1 MQPLCWDGILYRIS
15 NNFRTTSA
23 EMREK
28 ERLAMGDPE
37 ETYASIRRAAEVHR
51 QVRAY
56 ARRTIKPGMRMLEI
70 ADLVEDGTRALVE
83 ENGLDSGI
91 GFPTGLSL
99 NNCAAHYTPNAGDN
113 IVLQH
118 GDVLKVDFGVHVKGR
133 IVDSAFTMTFEP
145 TYDKLLEAVKEATN
159 TGIREAGIDARLG
172 DIGAAIQE
180 TMESYEVE
188 VNGKTLPGKSIVL
201 RRRRPS
207 PPSIQQLPDL
217 LAWDAPLYRCIH
229 PFSLL
234 FASSSGPF
242 WSLQLICSNRV
253 SLGFAFPTRFF
264 TDTLFFSQSSP
275 LRTSAATPSS
285 RT

>member
-1 MQPLCWDGILYRIS
+1 MREYILYILRSVISYSFPIPS
-15 NNFRTTSA
+15 NNFRTTSE

-37 ETYASIRRAAEVHR
+37 QTYASIRRAAEVHR

-70 ADLVEDGTRALVE
+70 ADLIEDGTRALVE
-83 ENGLDSGI
+83 EDGLGSGI

-99 NNCAAHYTPNAGDN
+99 NNCAAHYTPNAGDTV
-113 IVLQH
+113 VLQH

-145 TYDKLLEAVKEATN
+145 TYDNLLTAVKEATN

-188 VNGKTLPGKSIVL
+188 VNGKTLPGEFF
-201 RRRRPS
+201 
-207 PPSIQQLPDL
+207 Q
-217 LAWDAPLYRCIH
+217 
-229 PFSLL
+229 SLDVQSMPNECFL
-234 FASSSGPF
+234 
-242 WSLQLICSNRV
+242 
-253 SLGFAFPTRFF
+253 
-264 TDTLFFSQSSP
+264 QSSL
-275 LRTSAATPSS
+275 LRTSAATRSS
-285 RT
+285 HT